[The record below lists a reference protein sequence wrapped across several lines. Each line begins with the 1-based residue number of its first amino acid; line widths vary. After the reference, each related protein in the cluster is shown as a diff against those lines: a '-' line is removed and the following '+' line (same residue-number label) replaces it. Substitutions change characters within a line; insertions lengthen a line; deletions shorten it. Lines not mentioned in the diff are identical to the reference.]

1 MERKYIPKYMN
12 AEMQILWWDLSEFL
26 ILLVIIAFGVIAEMQ
41 FIATAIGVGVL
52 KVITKMKN
60 HKQAGFVGHYAYSKG
75 LFGLKDRLPEFWI
88 KEIVK

>member
-41 FIATAIGVGVL
+41 FIATVIGVGVL

-75 LFGLKDRLPEFWI
+75 LFGLKGRVPEFWI

>member
-1 MERKYIPKYMN
+1 MERKYISKYMN

>member
-26 ILLVIIAFGVIAEMQ
+26 ILSVIIAFGVIAEMQ

-75 LFGLKDRLPEFWI
+75 LFGLKDRVPEFWI

>member
-41 FIATAIGVGVL
+41 FIATALGVGVL

-60 HKQAGFVGHYAYSKG
+60 HKQAGFVGHYAYSIG
-75 LFGLKDRLPEFWI
+75 LFGLKGRVPEFWI

>member
-12 AEMQILWWDLSEFL
+12 AEIQILWWDLSEFL

-75 LFGLKDRLPEFWI
+75 LFGLKGRVPEFWI

>member
-52 KVITKMKN
+52 KVISKMKN

-75 LFGLKDRLPEFWI
+75 LFGLKGRVPEFWI

>member
-1 MERKYIPKYMN
+1 
-12 AEMQILWWDLSEFL
+12 
-26 ILLVIIAFGVIAEMQ
+26 VIIAFGVIAEMQ

-75 LFGLKDRLPEFWI
+75 LFGLKGRVPEFWI

>member
-75 LFGLKDRLPEFWI
+75 LFGLKGRVPEFWI

>member
-52 KVITKMKN
+52 KVITKMKK

-75 LFGLKDRLPEFWI
+75 LFGLKGRVPEFWI

>member
-26 ILLVIIAFGVIAEMQ
+26 ILLVIIAFGVIPEMQ

-75 LFGLKDRLPEFWI
+75 LFGLKDRVPEFWI

>member
-75 LFGLKDRLPEFWI
+75 LFGLKDRVPEFWI

>member
-1 MERKYIPKYMN
+1 MERKYIPKDMN

-75 LFGLKDRLPEFWI
+75 LFGLKGRVPEFWI

>member
-26 ILLVIIAFGVIAEMQ
+26 ILLVIIVFGVIAEMQ

-75 LFGLKDRLPEFWI
+75 LFGLKGRVPEFWI

>member
-60 HKQAGFVGHYAYSKG
+60 HKQAGLVGHYAYSKG
-75 LFGLKDRLPEFWI
+75 LFGLKGRVPEFWI

>member
-75 LFGLKDRLPEFWI
+75 LFGLKEKVI
-88 KEIVK
+88 T

>member
-60 HKQAGFVGHYAYSKG
+60 HKQAGFVGHYTYSKG
-75 LFGLKDRLPEFWI
+75 LFGLKDRVPEFWI

>member
-12 AEMQILWWDLSEFL
+12 VEMQILWWDLSEFL

-75 LFGLKDRLPEFWI
+75 LFGLKDRVPEFWI

>member
-60 HKQAGFVGHYAYSKG
+60 HKQAGFAGHYAYSKG
-75 LFGLKDRLPEFWI
+75 LFGLKGRVPEFWI

>member
-41 FIATAIGVGVL
+41 FIATAIEVGDL

-75 LFGLKDRLPEFWI
+75 LFGLKDRVPEFWI